1 MFQPKRPPAMW
12 SIVVDTRASMKGG
25 HAIVDIV
32 ATTPSREVAA
42 EIIAA
47 SGIGSCFGTCSA
59 WVKDISAVPAQ
70 ASGRMSGRAPTIRIQ

>member
-1 MFQPKRPPAMW
+1 MFQPNRPPAIW
-12 SIVVDTRASMKGG
+12 SIVVDTRARMKGG

-32 ATTPSREVAA
+32 ATTPSRAVAA
-42 EIIAA
+42 AIIAA

-70 ASGRMSGRAPTIRIQ
+70 ASDTISVSSRIT